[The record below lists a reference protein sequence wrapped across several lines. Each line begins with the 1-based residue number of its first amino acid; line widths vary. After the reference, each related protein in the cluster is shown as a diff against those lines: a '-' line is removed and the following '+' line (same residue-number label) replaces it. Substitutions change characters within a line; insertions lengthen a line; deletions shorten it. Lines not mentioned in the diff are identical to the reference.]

1 MITLTRL
8 NGTRICVNTFLIE
21 HLEETPDTVVT
32 LTNGHHFLVRES
44 MEEIV
49 NSAVS
54 YLGCLREQSIDATAV
69 GQIGRISETPRVA
82 T

>member
-8 NGTRICVNTFLIE
+8 NGSRICVNAFLIE

-44 MEEIV
+44 MNEV
-49 NSAVS
+49 VAAATS
-54 YLGCLREQSIDATAV
+54 YLGCLREQGMDPVAA
-69 GQIGRISETPRVA
+69 GQIGRVLQ
-82 T
+82 